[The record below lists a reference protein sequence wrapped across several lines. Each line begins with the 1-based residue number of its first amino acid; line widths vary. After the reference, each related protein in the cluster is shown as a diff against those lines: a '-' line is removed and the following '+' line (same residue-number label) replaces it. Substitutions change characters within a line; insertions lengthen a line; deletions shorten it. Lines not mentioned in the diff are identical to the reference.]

1 MVIYMSFDGNVVH
14 SLVTEFKETIQDGR
28 VNKIYQITDTDLLF
42 FIHTQQG
49 KKKLYISASPN
60 YARIHLTRYTYDK
73 PSHPGTFGM
82 FLRKHFDGGVISNIQ
97 QIENDRVIIFDISK
111 RNELG
116 DYEAKKLI
124 VESMGRHSN
133 IIVTDSNLTILDA
146 IKHSMPFDGNDRT
159 IFSGATYETPAT
171 DQVNPQK
178 GAGDFFANPDHLN
191 HKTIRQHF
199 MGFSPLGAKEVLYR
213 YEHSELSIDD
223 VFETF
228 IQSSNPEIVKTET
241 KDYFYFTELTHKDGT
256 HISKDSM
263 NECVDDYY
271 HNRDHH
277 DKIRQQAKHII
288 NLISRKQKQLN
299 HKIEKLNQQLEQT
312 KTRDE
317 YRIKGELIQ
326 ANLHEIDKGDSQ
338 ITVNNYYTNEPVTI
352 DLDNRLTPIENS
364 KKYFKRYKKMK
375 KSIPYIKNQITEA
388 KNELIYFNELD
399 YQLENAS
406 IKDIEEIKEE
416 LIEQKYMKRRH
427 HNSKKSRKPQYDT
440 YIDEDGIQILVG
452 KNNKQNAYITHKV
465 AHYTDV
471 WFHVQNAP
479 GSHVVVRETFPLSET
494 TIRTAAQ
501 LASYFSKMKNSSS
514 VPVDYTLIR
523 HIKKVPGQLNSF
535 VTYTNQKTIFIDP
548 DEAFIRTLQKK

>member
-1 MVIYMSFDGNVVH
+1 MSFDGNVVH
-14 SLVTEFKETIQDGR
+14 SLVTEFKETIENGR

-42 FIHTQQG
+42 FIHTKQG
-49 KKKLYISASPN
+49 KQKLYISASPN
-60 YARIHLTRYTYDK
+60 YARIHLTDYSYDK

-82 FLRKHFDGGVISNIQ
+82 FLRKHFDGGVLTNITQ
-97 QIENDRVIIFDISK
+97 VDNDRVIIFDISK

-116 DYEAKKLI
+116 DFEAKKLI
-124 VESMGRHSN
+124 VEAMGRHSN
-133 IIVTDSNLTILDA
+133 IIVTTKDNTILDA
-146 IKHSMPFDGNDRT
+146 IKHAMPFDGNDRT
-159 IFSGATYETPAT
+159 IFSGATYETPKT
-171 DQVNPQK
+171 NQVNPQK
-178 GAGDFFANPDHLN
+178 GPGDFFNNPDHFN
-191 HKTIRQHF
+191 HKKIRQHF
-199 MGFSPLGAKEVLYR
+199 MGFSPLGAREVLHR
-213 YEHSELSIDD
+213 YEHSDQSMDD
-223 VFETF
+223 IFKDF
-228 IQSSNPEIVKTET
+228 MSPGQPEMVKTEN
-241 KDYFYFTELTHKDGT
+241 KDFFYFTKLSHKEGN
-256 HISKDSM
+256 HIPKETM
-263 NECVDDYY
+263 NQCVDDFY

-288 NLISRKQKQLN
+288 NLIQRKQKQLK
-299 HKIEKLNQQLEQT
+299 HKIEKLNLQLEQT

-326 ANLHEIDKGDSQ
+326 AFSHMIAKGDHHV
-338 ITVNNYYTNEPVTI
+338 TVDNYYTNEPLTI
-352 DLDNRLTPIENS
+352 ELDSRLSPIENS

-388 KNELIYFNELD
+388 QNELIYFNELD
-399 YQLENAS
+399 YQLDNAS

-427 HNSKKSRKPQYDT
+427 HNGKRSKRPQYDT
-440 YIDEDGIQILVG
+440 YIDDDGIQILVG

-501 LASYFSKMKNSSS
+501 LASYFSKMKHSSS
-514 VPVDYTLIR
+514 VPVDYTLVR

-535 VTYTNQKTIFIDP
+535 VTYTNQKTIYIDP
-548 DEAFIRTLQKK
+548 DEALIRQLEKK